1 VIENALSVLDF
12 SVHAAAEPTDTTP
25 GAGAVV
31 VNTHNAGSL
40 FVAKI
45 PRIDGVDSQEV
56 FETVLSH
63 VARSTKTGVLRSA
76 ENYVALVITDASA
89 SALKIFMDDV
99 VRNKVSDDIRVGRVR
114 YDAGKRDKH
123 IPDYT
128 PAFEDADAAFEF
140 PGYVYAAIPNS
151 TLLWR
156 LFRLLETEKSGLL
169 GGASVRYG
177 AGIATGSH
185 YILVKSVIKGK
196 PQVKASDL
204 PRIEAGVAAAKDE
217 LHKIVTNL
225 NKVLGSF
232 QIFHATAAYKLGEA
246 L

>member
-1 VIENALSVLDF
+1 MIENALSVLDS
-12 SVHAAAEPTDTTP
+12 SVRAAAEPNDNAS
-25 GAGAVV
+25 GVGAVL

-56 FETVLSH
+56 FETVLSQ
-63 VARSTKTGVLRSA
+63 VTRSAKTAILKSA
-76 ENYVALVITDASA
+76 ENYITLVLTDTSA
-89 SALKIFMDDV
+89 SSLKIFMDDV
-99 VRNKVSDDIRVGRVR
+99 VRNKISDDIRVGRVR
-114 YDAGKRDKH
+114 YDARKRDKH

-156 LFRLLETEKSGLL
+156 IFRSLETEKSGLL
-169 GGASVRYG
+169 GDASVRYG
-177 AGIATGSH
+177 AGSATGSH

-217 LHKIVTNL
+217 LHRIVTNL
-225 NKVLGSF
+225 NKVVGSF
-232 QIFHATAAYKLGEA
+232 QIFSATAAYKLGEA